1 MCLAS
6 LFFTKAY
13 PRVLLRLHSGMY
25 RSTIPPSVILAGHHG
40 SIFRFE
46 EAVHSHPDTYPSF
59 SRVSGI
65 RNRATV
71 LPAFGLKVRREYL
84 NPFACKGSGEQ
95 LRSVTVHNVQCQ
107 EAVPGV
113 YLYSCVSWAGS

>member
-1 MCLAS
+1 MFWRWVATMPLPLRREGNKRASHESCKTAKRACVSVCLAA

-25 RSTIPPSVILAGHHG
+25 LSTIPPSVILAGHHG

-59 SRVSGI
+59 GRVSGI

-71 LPAFGLKVRREYL
+71 APAFGL
-84 NPFACKGSGEQ
+84 
-95 LRSVTVHNVQCQ
+95 
-107 EAVPGV
+107 
-113 YLYSCVSWAGS
+113 